1 MKKRKILAILMACV
15 ITVLAFG
22 SPVSAA
28 YVGNIVQA
36 NDSTYRIP
44 ENVAEI
50 MASFF
55 IRDMQMVPDNTWTED
70 TIVADSQVM
79 YDTDGSVSAYS
90 FELATDGEPAGYV
103 VISAYPNLENKIL
116 EFSDVSEPVYSDSHC
131 RTEMKWSTQGPWD
144 TIKTPEAPCWRQW
157 TAHMLAAVRSQ
168 TCGTDGGSADSGKSV
183 CCFGRTASVN
193 AGGDYPID
201 DPFEFAESIYGG
213 SFASYDYINEFEPF
227 CNYRSTINFPN
238 VPGCCGVIAI
248 TNLIEMIGGYWGY
261 SSINNT
267 FYRDIF
273 DEVLEYGTENN
284 YYDGSSGIG
293 GTDWATLPDFIEGA
307 FSLFDVNVTTTNDSA
322 SFII

>member
-1 MKKRKILAILMACV
+1 MKKRKVLAILMACV

-28 YVGNIVQA
+28 YVGNIVQV

-116 EFSDVSEPVYSDSHC
+116 EFSDVSEPVYSEFSLSNGDEVVY
-131 RTEMKWSTQGPWD
+131 TGPLGYY
-144 TIKTPEAPCWRQW
+144 K
-157 TAHMLAAVRSQ
+157 
-168 TCGTDGGSADSGKSV
+168 DSGGAMLETVDSTYVSRSAVTNVWAQMEAQQIAEK
-183 CCFGRTASVN
+183 ASV
-193 AGGDYPID
+193 ASIQSEDPPGEEGYPIT
-201 DPFEFAESIYGG
+201 DPFEFAEY
-213 SFASYDYINEFEPF
+213 FYKVPFESYEYINEFESY
-227 CNYRSTINFPN
+227 CHYRINSDFN
-238 VPGCCGVIAI
+238 GYFERCGPTAI
-248 TNLIEMIGGYWGY
+248 TNLIEMIGDYRGY
-261 SSINNT
+261 SSVNTNYIN
-267 FYRDIF
+267 IF
-273 DEVLEYGTENN
+273 ENVAQYGIANGYFE
-284 YYDGSSGIG
+284 S
-293 GTDWATLPDFIEGA
+293 
-307 FSLFDVNVTTTNDSA
+307 NVVQMLMIFRN
-322 SFII
+322 I